1 MSGYIFD
8 GDGELTVFIR
18 ITGNKI
24 IIITAGFITIN
35 TSTGNIQSFLLR
47 IFIRQ
52 KVLLDFNM
60 IGPLCCFYLSCLQGF
75 FNKETEY
82 ARYQSTEKE
91 CQK

>member
-1 MSGYIFD
+1 
-8 GDGELTVFIR
+8 
-18 ITGNKI
+18 
-24 IIITAGFITIN
+24 
-35 TSTGNIQSFLLR
+35 
-47 IFIRQ
+47 
-52 KVLLDFNM
+52 LLDFNM